1 VQKIFEKE
9 PFGELERLVTQT
21 LLKAVHKNTKGMA
34 SIRFWTIDLETF
46 SVAVEVGQEAKLFE
60 FVETTPVAV
69 EPGLQQFLSDPLL
82 SSDVSEE
89 EVKFLQTLKFKRKRP
104 SAMYY
109 YRELQSFRDPLHFQT

>member
-1 VQKIFEKE
+1 
-9 PFGELERLVTQT
+9 LERLVTQT
-21 LLKAVHKNTKGMA
+21 LLKAVHKNARGMA